1 MNNLKAI
8 FATDS
13 VGGIGNRGTLPWP
26 KNTEDFAWF
35 KEHTTDHIVVMGHN
49 TWKDPKF
56 PKPLKDR
63 INVVISKSSIDDA
76 RARFVHPD
84 NLLNTLES
92 VKLSFPEKETFVIG
106 GKQVLEWLRPDITTI
121 YLTRFKGKFYSDT
134 RIDIESFLYGY
145 RLMSVKPGT
154 TCTFERWE
162 KIIL

>member
-1 MNNLKAI
+1 MNAI
-8 FATDS
+8 FACDS

-26 KNTEDFAWF
+26 KNQEDFDWF
-35 KEHTTDHIVVMGHN
+35 KSHTMDNIVVMGNN

-63 INVVISKSSIDDA
+63 INVVVSRNTIDDI

-84 NLLNTLES
+84 NLNEILQS
-92 VKLSFPEKETFVIG
+92 VKLSFPEKKIFVIG
-106 GKQVLEWLRPDITTI
+106 GKQVLEWLRPEIKTI

-134 RIDIESFLYGY
+134 RIDIESYLYGY
-145 RLMSVKPGT
+145 RLVSVKPGT
-154 TCTFERWE
+154 NVTFETWE